1 MTGGDYLVE
10 KKYFG
15 ESKNI
20 EFKREIPKKHEK
32 FLKDI
37 IAFSNCTGGRVILG
51 IEDITNVVYGIG
63 DQNPFKLSDDVSNM
77 ISDACTPQIEPEIS
91 IQTVENKTILVID
104 VVPGRF
110 RPYYLKNMG
119 KEMSA
124 YIRIN
129 GTSRP
134 ADKRKLQE
142 LELEGQRISYDSLQ
156 DIGEEYNEKKVI
168 DLCHTMR
175 EIAIKSFHMDEDK
188 ITVKEMTIE
197 KLEDLGLLCR
207 VGKDLYP
214 THAFSLMTDNRMKY
228 AKIQCA
234 LFKGTTR
241 DVFIDKKEYNG
252 PIYKQIEEAY
262 QFVLKHINLGAEIE
276 GLLRKDV
283 YELPIKAIREMIANA
298 VVHRSYLDD
307 SCIQVSIYEDRIEV
321 VSPGMLYGGMDMETA
336 KSGRSRCRNAAIA
349 EAFQYMHIVEAW
361 GTGIPRI
368 LNQCK
373 EYGLPE
379 PLFEEFGDGIKVTMF
394 RKQSSDGQKVSND
407 GQKVSSDD
415 QKVSSDGQKVSSDG
429 QKVSSNDRKV
439 SSTFEI
445 YRNILEAAAISN
457 IFISNIEKIFVS
469 YGTEGIFKQADI
481 MDELGC
487 SKSKA
492 TNVMNVMRKAQII
505 EKVKGFGNGKYK
517 FVDVRCGEE

>member
-1 MTGGDYLVE
+1 MVE
-10 KKYFG
+10 K
-15 ESKNI
+15 
-20 EFKREIPKKHEK
+20 
-32 FLKDI
+32 
-37 IAFSNCTGGRVILG
+37 
-51 IEDITNVVYGIG
+51 
-63 DQNPFKLSDDVSNM
+63 
-77 ISDACTPQIEPEIS
+77 
-91 IQTVENKTILVID
+91 
-104 VVPGRF
+104 
-110 RPYYLKNMG
+110 
-119 KEMSA
+119 
-124 YIRIN
+124 
-129 GTSRP
+129 
-134 ADKRKLQE
+134 
-142 LELEGQRISYDSLQ
+142 
-156 DIGEEYNEKKVI
+156 
-168 DLCHTMR
+168 
-175 EIAIKSFHMDEDK
+175 
-188 ITVKEMTIE
+188 
-197 KLEDLGLLCR
+197 
-207 VGKDLYP
+207 
-214 THAFSLMTDNRMKY
+214 
-228 AKIQCA
+228 
-234 LFKGTTR
+234 R

-394 RKQSSDGQKVSND
+394 RKQSSDGQKVSSN
-407 GQKVSSDD
+407 GQ
-415 QKVSSDGQKVSSDG
+415 
-429 QKVSSNDRKV
+429 KV

-469 YGTEGIFKQADI
+469 YGTERIFKQADI

-517 FVDVRCGEE
+517 FVDM